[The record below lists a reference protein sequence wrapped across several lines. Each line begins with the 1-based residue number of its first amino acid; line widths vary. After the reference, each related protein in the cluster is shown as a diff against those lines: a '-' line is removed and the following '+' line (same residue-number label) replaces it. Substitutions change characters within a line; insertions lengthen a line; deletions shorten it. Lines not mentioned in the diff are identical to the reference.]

1 MKLILITLFLFCCTI
16 SKGQAPKPV
25 NQDSINKVRYDS
37 VNKLIVEKMS
47 INAKMIDSTMERI
60 KSKISAKQFE
70 QFGGAYQYF
79 IGELLSYWLELNA
92 IESKKKK

>member
-1 MKLILITLFLFCCTI
+1 MKTIILIIFLFSFTI

-25 NQDSINKVRYDS
+25 NADSINKVMYDS
-37 VNKLIVEKMS
+37 VNKLIIEKMS
-47 INAKMIDSTMERI
+47 INAKMIDSTIERI

-79 IGELLSYWLELNA
+79 IGELLNYWLELNA
-92 IESKKKK
+92 TKAKEKK